1 ELLSG
6 QKTKLIYPLEQLKE
20 MFKVQDKYAKTN
32 DFVRKVIEP
41 AKNELDE
48 LSPYTF
54 EWSAN
59 KEGKKIVSFNFYPI
73 FKPEHRDAELY
84 KKELQK
90 QTGLSWDLGRQVIS
104 YLKTSLEFSD
114 KEIKN
119 NRDLFVTAQME
130 LPDIMTELAILRGKS
145 RTKTN
150 PKGWIINALKG
161 KIKDK

>member
-1 ELLSG
+1 MQS
-6 QKTKLIYPLEQLKE
+6 
-20 MFKVQDKYAKTN
+20 
-32 DFVRKVIEP
+32 
-41 AKNELDE
+41 
-48 LSPYTF
+48 YT
-54 EWSAN
+54 
-59 KEGKKIVSFNFYPI
+59 
-73 FKPEHRDAELY
+73 
-84 KKELQK
+84 KKEPQK

-130 LPDIMTELAILRGKS
+130 LPDIMTELAIPRGKS